1 MDKASGSCQDAAK
14 VLNREVAMLERFFQL
29 AANGTSPGREV
40 RGGVTT
46 FLTMA
51 YILFV
56 QPAVLSQAGMSADS
70 VFLSTC
76 LASAVA
82 TLLMGLLANYP
93 IALAPGM
100 GNNFFFVF
108 SVAMATV
115 GGVQLGWRAALGVV
129 LVSGVLFLLV
139 TVLGIRRIVL
149 DAVPPSLRHA
159 MGAGIGVFIALIG
172 LQHAGLVTA
181 SPGTMIGLG
190 DVASAPVGVAMAGL
204 ALTGALVARGVRGGI
219 LLGMLATAG
228 IGLVVGVVQF
238 HGIAGL
244 PKWDFSAFA
253 AFDLSGMFTS
263 ADFWLLVFLA
273 LFMDLFDT
281 MGTLVAVG
289 STAGLADAD
298 GNLPRSNR
306 AFLADSI
313 GTIVGA
319 CCGNST
325 VTSYIESGAGV
336 RDGARTGLANVATA
350 GCFLLAVFLAPL
362 ASTIGGGYLPPGA
375 DPGATLYPVTAPALI
390 LVGAL
395 MLKSVVRIDWDD
407 AILAIPS
414 FLIVVG
420 IAFTYSIANG
430 IGLGLVAYAALA
442 LLGGRARQV
451 HPGLWVVAVLFVLRF
466 VV

>member
-1 MDKASGSCQDAAK
+1 
-14 VLNREVAMLERFFQL
+14 MLERLFRL
-29 AANGTSPGREV
+29 AAHGTTPWREV
-40 RGGVTT
+40 RGGLTT
-46 FLTMA
+46 FLAMA

-56 QPAVLSQAGMSADS
+56 QPAVLSQAGMSAGS

-82 TLLMGLLANYP
+82 TLAMGLLANYP

-108 SVAMATV
+108 SVALATV
-115 GGVQLGWRAALGVV
+115 GGVQMGWRAALGVI
-129 LVSGVLFLLV
+129 LVSGVLFLAI
-139 TVLGIRRIVL
+139 TVLGIRRVVL

-172 LQHAGLVTA
+172 LQHAGIVQA
-181 SPGTMIGLG
+181 APGTMIGLG
-190 DVASAPVGVAMAGL
+190 DVMSAPVGVALAGL
-204 ALTGALVARGVRGGI
+204 AITGALVARNVRGAI
-219 LLGMLATAG
+219 LLGMVATAG
-228 IGLVVGVVQF
+228 VGLAVGVVRFQ
-238 HGIAGL
+238 GVAGM
-244 PKWDFSAFA
+244 PDWDFSAFG
-253 AFDLSGMFTS
+253 AFDLSGMFAS

-289 STAGLADAD
+289 TTAGLADAD
-298 GNLPRSNR
+298 GNLPRANR
-306 AFLADSI
+306 AFLADAV
-313 GTIVGA
+313 GTVVGA

-336 RDGARTGLANVATA
+336 RDGARTGLASVATA
-350 GCFLLAVFLAPL
+350 GCFLAAIFLAPL
-362 ASTIGGGYLPPGA
+362 AATIGGGYVPPGA
-375 DPGATLYPVTAPALI
+375 DPGAALYPVTAPALI

-395 MLKSVVRIDWDD
+395 MLRSVVRIDWED
-407 AILAIPS
+407 AVLAIPS
-414 FLIVVG
+414 FLVVVG

-430 IGLGLVAYAALA
+430 IGIGLVAYAVLA
-442 LLGGRARQV
+442 LLAGRARQV
-451 HPGLWVVAVLFVLRF
+451 HPGLWVVAALFVLRF

>member
-1 MDKASGSCQDAAK
+1 
-14 VLNREVAMLERFFQL
+14 MLQRFFKL
-29 AANGTSPGREV
+29 TEHGTTPVREL
-40 RGGVTT
+40 RAGVTT
-46 FLTMA
+46 FLAMA

-56 QPAVLSQAGMSADS
+56 QPAVLAQAGMSVDS

-76 LASAVA
+76 IAAAVG

-108 SVAMATV
+108 SVALATV

-129 LVSGVLFLLV
+129 LVSGVLFLLI
-139 TVLGIRRIVL
+139 TLLGVRRIVL

-172 LQHAGLVTA
+172 LQHAGVVTA
-181 SPGTMIGLG
+181 APGTMIGLG
-190 DVASAPVGVAMAGL
+190 DLASAPVGVAMAGL
-204 ALTGALVARGVRGGI
+204 VVTGALMAHGVRGAI
-219 LLGMLATAG
+219 LLGMFVTAG
-228 IGLVVGVVQF
+228 LGFAVGVVQF
-238 HGIAGL
+238 QGVAGL
-244 PKWDFSAFA
+244 PTWDFSVFL

-263 ADFWLLVFLA
+263 SEFWLLVFLA

-289 STAGLADAD
+289 TTAGLADED
-298 GNLPRSNR
+298 GNLLRADR
-306 AFLADSI
+306 AFLADAI
-313 GTIVGA
+313 GTVAGA

-350 GCFLLAVFLAPL
+350 GCFLAAVFLAPL
-362 ASTIGGGYLPPGA
+362 AATIGGGYTVPGA
-375 DPGATLYPVTAPALI
+375 DPGMVLYPVTAPALI

-395 MLKSVVRIDWDD
+395 MLRSVVRIDWED
-407 AILAIPS
+407 IVLAIPA

-442 LLGGRARQV
+442 LLAGRGRQV
-451 HPGLWVVAVLFVLRF
+451 HPGLWVVAGLFVLRF